1 MKSPEITSNNFS
13 SDSAYAGLSFN
24 YQMTSVPIHPHR
36 SAHLSRTDS
45 PTLSVRNLTKRFQRK
60 TVVNDIDLDL
70 FSGEVYGL
78 IGPNGAGKTT
88 LMSMMVGAQSPTL
101 GEVFIGG
108 EPFRQDKS
116 SPQLQRCI
124 GFLPDD
130 YPLYDDLTVWQYLD
144 YFARLYS
151 IPPKLRRDRLYEI
164 LDLVQLSSK
173 HCSRTTELSRGMKQR
188 LGLAR
193 AIIHRPSVLVLDEP
207 VSGLD
212 PVARMEFRDIIK
224 KLQKD
229 GMTVLISSHV
239 LSDLADFCTTI
250 GIMELGYLVES
261 APIIELYDRLSQQQ
275 IFVATLGDRQ
285 ALAQALSEH
294 TCVVS
299 QTPVSEH
306 EICVEFTGDDQAAG
320 DLLRSLI
327 ATGIPIRQFNHT
339 RESLETIFLKHLDH
353 KQVS

>member
-1 MKSPEITSNNFS
+1 MTALLDIANVTVSFDGFKALDDLNFS
-13 SDSAYAGLSFN
+13 MAE
-24 YQMTSVPIHPHR
+24 
-36 SAHLSRTDS
+36 
-45 PTLSVRNLTKRFQRK
+45 
-60 TVVNDIDLDL
+60 
-70 FSGEVYGL
+70 GELRVI

-250 GIMELGYLVES
+250 GIMELGY
-261 APIIELYDRLSQQQ
+261 Q
-275 IFVATLGDRQ
+275 IGRA
-285 ALAQALSEH
+285 S
-294 TCVVS
+294 C
-299 QTPVSEH
+299 
-306 EICVEFTGDDQAAG
+306 
-320 DLLRSLI
+320 
-327 ATGIPIRQFNHT
+327 
-339 RESLETIFLKHLDH
+339 RER
-353 KQVS
+353 V

>member
-1 MKSPEITSNNFS
+1 
-13 SDSAYAGLSFN
+13 
-24 YQMTSVPIHPHR
+24 MTSAPVRQKAIPIPPP
-36 SAHLSRTDS
+36 LPS
-45 PTLSVRNLTKRFQRK
+45 PTLSVRNLTKRYQRT

-70 FSGEVYGL
+70 YPGEIYGL

-88 LMSMMVGAQSPTL
+88 LMSMMVGAEIPTL
-101 GEVFIGG
+101 GKVIIEG
-108 EPFRQDKS
+108 ETFRHDRN
-116 SPQLQRCI
+116 SPHLQRCI

-130 YPLYDDLTVWQYLD
+130 YPLYDDLSVWQYLE
-144 YFARLYS
+144 YFARLYG
-151 IPPKLRRDRLYEI
+151 IAPKLRRDRLYDI
-164 LDLVQLSSK
+164 LDLVQLGSK
-173 HCSRTTELSRGMKQR
+173 HRSRTTELSRGMKQR

-212 PVARMEFRDIIK
+212 PVARLEFRDIIK
-224 KLQKD
+224 TLQRD

-261 APIIELYDRLSQQQ
+261 APLDELYRRLSRQK
-275 IFVATLGDRQ
+275 IFIATLGDGQ
-285 ALAQALSEH
+285 ALAEILKKQN
-294 TCVVS
+294 CVLS
-299 QTPVSEH
+299 QTRVSEQ
-306 EICVEFTGDDQAAG
+306 EICVDFAGDEQTAG

-327 ATGIPIRQFNHT
+327 ASGIPIRQFNHT
-339 RESLETIFLKHLDH
+339 REDLETIFLKHLDH